1 MPPTKKTKK
10 AKPKAKPKA
19 KSKSRPKAK
28 PKAKPEKKAKKEPK
42 EKSRYLFKITVVGP
56 EDPLLE
62 RVLAVFNEQVVAVDG
77 IRIGATKF
85 ELADSDVGTLFMSPE
100 HAALD
105 VLLSLTFKGAKG
117 VIIVLREL
125 DPQIETV
132 YRNEIR
138 NNLGEGIPTRVIR
151 LGADMDE
158 FKRTE
163 IQSVLDDLLREI
175 LEAVESNKSSDK

>member
-1 MPPTKKTKK
+1 MPP
-10 AKPKAKPKA
+10 ARKPKKA
-19 KSKSRPKAK
+19 KSKAK
-28 PKAKPEKKAKKEPK
+28 QKAKPEKKPKKEHK

-56 EDPLLE
+56 DDTLLE
-62 RVLAVFNEQVVAVDG
+62 RVLGVFNEQVVAVDG

-85 ELADSDVGTLFMSPE
+85 ELGDSDVRTLFMSPE

-105 VLLSLTFKGAKG
+105 ILLSLTFKGAKG
-117 VIIVLREL
+117 VIIVLREM

-138 NNLGEGIPTRVIR
+138 NNLGEGIPTRVIS
-151 LGADMDE
+151 LGAEMDE

-163 IQSVLDDLLREI
+163 IHSVLDDLLQEI
-175 LEAVESNKSSDK
+175 LQGAASNRSTSR

>member
-1 MPPTKKTKK
+1 MPEEKKTKKTK
-10 AKPKAKPKA
+10 PKAKATSKA
-19 KSKSRPKAK
+19 RPKAK
-28 PKAKPEKKAKKEPK
+28 PKKKAKKEPK
-42 EKSRYLFKITVVGP
+42 EKSRYHFKITVVGP

-62 RVLAVFNEQVVAVDG
+62 RVLAVFDEQVVAIDG
-77 IRIGATKF
+77 IRIGATKL

-105 VLLSLTFKGAKG
+105 ILLSLTFKGAKG

-138 NNLGEGIPTRVIR
+138 SNLGEGIPTRVIC
-151 LGADMDE
+151 LGDELDE

-175 LEAVESNKSSDK
+175 LEVTASDKSKRS

>member
-1 MPPTKKTKK
+1 MPSAKKTKK

-19 KSKSRPKAK
+19 KAKARPKAK
-28 PKAKPEKKAKKEPK
+28 PKAEKKAKKEPK

-117 VIIVLREL
+117 VIIVLREP
-125 DPQIETV
+125 DPQLETV

-138 NNLGEGIPTRVIR
+138 NNLGEGIPTRVIC
-151 LGADMDE
+151 LGADLDE

-175 LEAVESNKSSDK
+175 LEATESNRSKNK

>member
-1 MPPTKKTKK
+1 MPPEMKTKK

-19 KSKSRPKAK
+19 KSKARPKAK
-28 PKAKPEKKAKKEPK
+28 PKAAPKKKVKKKPK

-117 VIIVLREL
+117 VIIVLREP
-125 DPQIETV
+125 DPQLETV
-132 YRNEIR
+132 YRNDIR
-138 NNLGEGIPTRVIR
+138 DNLGEGIPTRVIC
-151 LGADMDE
+151 LGDDLDE

-163 IQSVLDDLLREI
+163 ILSVLDDLLREI
-175 LEAVESNKSSDK
+175 LEVASSN